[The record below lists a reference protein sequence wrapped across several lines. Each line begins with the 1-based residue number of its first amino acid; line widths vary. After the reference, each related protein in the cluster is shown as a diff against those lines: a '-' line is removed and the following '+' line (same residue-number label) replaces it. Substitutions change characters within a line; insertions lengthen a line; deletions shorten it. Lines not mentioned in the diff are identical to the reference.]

1 MGGNNKKR
9 NGRASAQVITCIL
22 IIVWLMSIITASQ
35 KFYHSSLSS
44 VVFQSSSFS
53 FATECLIHLSCV
65 VAVLLVVFLLQAV
78 RPEAFGMDL
87 WAWSTVII
95 PSVVQANAN
104 INLFVQQRRRASAE
118 NYGSSVPNAI
128 LPSPLKWGLLSFR
141 KLLLQFEFIRLVV
154 ADYTSNFTAPSG
166 YRDQYSQLSFP
177 HIEMEQDEW
186 FTV

>member
-1 MGGNNKKR
+1 MYINYCLVNVYHYCFTKVLSLFSLICCVSIVLFFFCNRMSDPSFMCGS
-9 NGRASAQVITCIL
+9 SA
-22 IIVWLMSIITASQ
+22 A
-35 KFYHSSLSS
+35 
-44 VVFQSSSFS
+44 
-53 FATECLIHLSCV
+53 
-65 VAVLLVVFLLQAV
+65 VFLLQAV

-87 WAWSTVII
+87 RAWSTVII

-104 INLFVQQRRRASAE
+104 INLFVQQRQRASAE

-128 LPSPLKWGLLSFR
+128 LPSPLKWGVLSFR
-141 KLLLQFEFIRLVV
+141 KLLLRFEFIRLVV

-166 YRDQYSQLSFP
+166 HRDQYSLLSFP